1 MATILATHVLRSPA
15 TVWAAQPSRR
25 AAVAKSLTQRGA
37 ACFAARAVLCSS
49 TTGRARIH
57 TVGRRAA
64 MTCHAALAG
73 TEGMPTVKIDNT
85 SDPLATVVTI
95 EFADVLGELLDTMA
109 ALKDLGL
116 NIKKMSMDC
125 TSEEAEVCSLEKVFY
140 VTDAKTSEKVVAS
153 AQLQEM
159 KDTIM
164 ACMMEFH
171 PEAKEKVSKADV
183 SVGGV
188 VAKLGPKVDVSIPT
202 SIKIRAGAR
211 NVRSVMDLV
220 TADRP
225 GLLVNV
231 VKVLKD
237 ISVNVVSA
245 EVDTIGPMAHDVFF
259 LTYKGE
265 ALEPPMEELVR
276 NSLLYYLAGDDTP
289 NVESY

>member
-1 MATILATHVLRSPA
+1 
-15 TVWAAQPSRR
+15 
-25 AAVAKSLTQRGA
+25 
-37 ACFAARAVLCSS
+37 
-49 TTGRARIH
+49 
-57 TVGRRAA
+57 
-64 MTCHAALAG
+64 
-73 TEGMPTVKIDNT
+73 
-85 SDPLATVVTI
+85 
-95 EFADVLGELLDTMA
+95 MA

-188 VAKLGPKVDVSIPT
+188 VAKLGPKVDASIPT

-231 VKVLKD
+231 VKVIKD

-245 EVDTIGPMAHDVFF
+245 EVDTIVRVNH
-259 LTYKGE
+259 
-265 ALEPPMEELVR
+265 PPHTHAPSTR
-276 NSLLYYLAGDDTP
+276 
-289 NVESY
+289 ESITTA